1 MKKILKLINDERK
14 LVSIKGQ
21 KACDIYATNDVCSLI
36 DNNGYNFD
44 CRGATAQDIC
54 HVKDNQGCYAG
65 AYDECNIDNTM
76 CGGTGVRDVTY

>member
-21 KACDIYATNDVCSLI
+21 KACYLSYDVCKLT
-36 DNNGYNFD
+36 DNPGFNFS
-44 CRGATAQDIC
+44 CRYDARDIC
-54 HVKDNQGCYAG
+54 YVKDNQGCYSG
-65 AYDECNIDNTM
+65 ANDVCNIDNTM